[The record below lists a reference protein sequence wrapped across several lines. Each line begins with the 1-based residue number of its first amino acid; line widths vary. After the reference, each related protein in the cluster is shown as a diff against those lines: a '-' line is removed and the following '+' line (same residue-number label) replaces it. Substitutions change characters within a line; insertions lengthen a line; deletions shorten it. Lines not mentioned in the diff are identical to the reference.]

1 MGLMYMKSISFIAIF
16 ATLLAVVVG
25 LGGITDAYAQG
36 TSGPSPQQQQQQ
48 QQQQSSN
55 PYAQQQQSPINPN
68 GLGDL
73 AGQGNG
79 VSNEFFE
86 PGNPSTPRGVGPT
99 ITPGAESPPSPLRPE
114 HSAPGWG
121 SGGIREPYQPGQN
134 NGEKIGW
141 EDCHPDL
148 SIDSCPPGQ
157 FKE

>member
-55 PYAQQQQSPINPN
+55 PYAQQQQSPTNPN

-73 AGQGNG
+73 AGQGMEYPMNLLNQAIHLHQEEL
-79 VSNEFFE
+79 VQQLHLARNHL
-86 PGNPSTPRGVGPT
+86 
-99 ITPGAESPPSPLRPE
+99 LR
-114 HSAPGWG
+114 H
-121 SGGIREPYQPGQN
+121 
-134 NGEKIGW
+134 
-141 EDCHPDL
+141 
-148 SIDSCPPGQ
+148 
-157 FKE
+157 